1 MTNWMYAMVQND
13 DATKLGLDEFGR
25 KGWELVSVVYDGRL
39 YTAFLKRPANIGSLP
54 QQVAQQEHA
63 DRASYHLSTGRAAA
77 HSPVPAA
84 QPAKLPAAE
93 TPRREPTKR
102 GPHAEGSA

>member
-1 MTNWMYAMVQND
+1 MTNWMYTTVQGE
-13 DATKLGLDEFGR
+13 DAARLGLDELGR
-25 KGWELVSVVYDGRL
+25 KGWELVSVAYDGRL
-39 YTAFLKRPANIGSLP
+39 YSAFLKRPANIGSLP

-63 DRASYHLSTGRAAA
+63 DRASYHLSNDRAAA

-93 TPRREPTKR
+93 THRREPTKR
-102 GPHAEGSA
+102 GPHVQGNT